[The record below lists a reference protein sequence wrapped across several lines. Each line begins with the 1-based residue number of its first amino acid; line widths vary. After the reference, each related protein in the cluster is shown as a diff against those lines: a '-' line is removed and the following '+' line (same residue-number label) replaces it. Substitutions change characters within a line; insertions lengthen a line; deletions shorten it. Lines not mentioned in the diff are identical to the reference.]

1 MSSLAS
7 NWQKFLIE
15 ELVSVQHPGPRSRSH
30 KRNSVCSGFRHDL
43 YLTPQMNFSSL
54 LPCSRPH
61 LVIGCI
67 KIIPYNK
74 NPSIPGVAVRWLLC
88 RDSGSAAAICH
99 GAPALARPQ
108 SAARSTTS
116 NWPLRNLYSLSYC
129 FNLCDEITPKVK
141 VLIVACARINHQ
153 YSPSHLCFSVSDSHI
168 FHQYI

>member
-1 MSSLAS
+1 MQRNYCCQQWMGSLAS
-7 NWQKFLIE
+7 NWQKLLIE
-15 ELVSVQHPGPRSRSH
+15 EPVSVQHPGPRSRRH

-74 NPSIPGVAVRWLLC
+74 NPSIPGVAVRWLR

-99 GAPALARPQ
+99 GAPAPARPQ

-116 NWPLRNLYSLSYC
+116 NWPLRNLYSLSHVILFQFVWWNNPQGQS
-129 FNLCDEITPKVK
+129 FNCGLCKD
-141 VLIVACARINHQ
+141 Q
-153 YSPSHLCFSVSDSHI
+153 PSI
-168 FHQYI
+168 